1 MDLSMTTA
9 THEQHSQT
17 GPAGGGFSPQIVAFC
32 CHYCAYTAADM
43 AGASRIEYPPS
54 IRIVRLPCSGRIDA
68 ATILNAFAAGA
79 DGVFVAGCLDG
90 DCHFIKGNT
99 HAKRRV
105 TEAKIRLVEVGLE
118 AERVEMYQLSAAMG
132 GRFAEVA
139 TEMTDRIRKLG
150 PPGTKHEPPPAAA
163 AQKKKPPQS
172 T

>member
-1 MDLSMTTA
+1 MTTA
-9 THEQHSQT
+9 TEKPHSRPKPT
-17 GPAGGGFSPQIVAFC
+17 EGDGFSPRIVAFC

-43 AGASRIEYPPS
+43 AGASRIEYPPNV
-54 IRIVRLPCSGRIDA
+54 RIVRLPCSGRIDA

-90 DCHFIKGNT
+90 DCHFIQGNV

-105 TEAKIRLVEVGLE
+105 AEAKMRLAEVGLE
-118 AERVEMYQLSAAMG
+118 PQRVEMYQLSAAMG

-139 TEMTDRIRKLG
+139 AEMTDRIRRLG
-150 PPGTKHEPPPAAA
+150 PPGAKRQAPPAPATLR
-163 AQKKKPPQS
+163 KKPPQS